1 MSYNSNVGGSGVGSG
16 EPSHKEYASVGSL
29 PVTGVTGIIY
39 ITTDNDKLY
48 RWTGSS
54 YTEVSESIAAPAP
67 QTKYVQTFI
76 ISDWTLNIDN
86 DYEITIPEIQHNHG
100 ADIIVSVEEINGSF
114 YEQVEVVLEN
124 SSGDIK
130 VKINNDLRF
139 DGRVLIN

>member
-1 MSYNSNVGGSGVGSG
+1 VAYNSNAGVGTGSSG
-16 EPSHKEYASVGSL
+16 EDQHLEYSSLGNL
-29 PVTGVTGIIY
+29 PVAGETGIIY

-48 RWTGSS
+48 RWTGST
-54 YTEVSESIAAPAP
+54 YTEVSESTAAPAP

-76 ISDWTLNIDN
+76 ITDWTLNIDN
-86 DYEITIPEIQHNHG
+86 DYEITVPEIQHNHG

-139 DGRVLIN
+139 DGRILIN